1 MTNDF
6 QTFNSQNN
14 DKSIEMAKLLVKAAR
29 ETHTMLVSADAKSK
43 KAQDGIATQDK
54 ATMWSVLQEYISQY
68 AAFIKDTEIFTGIGL
83 YKVDQEFY
91 EQVTVHDIE
100 VQLQMAIGFVY
111 AKEAFESA
119 RKEVYKQC
127 LKKLLKKS
135 GLFSE
140 TELKRLWI

>member
-1 MTNDF
+1 MINAF
-6 QTFNSQNN
+6 QTFNPQNN

-29 ETHTMLVSADAKSK
+29 ETRTMLVTADAKSK
-43 KAQDGIATQDK
+43 KARDGIATQDK
-54 ATMWSVLQEYISQY
+54 ATMWGVLQEYISQY
-68 AAFIKDTEIFTGIGL
+68 AAFIKDAEIFTGIGL
-83 YKVDQEFY
+83 YKVGQEFY

-127 LKKLLKKS
+127 LKKLIKNS
-135 GLFSE
+135 GLLSDA
-140 TELKRLWI
+140 ELKQLWI